1 MQAAAELVS
10 RFMRQPVLSV
20 GPGASVKDALT
31 LAHERGIHHIPIVQ
45 KGKLLGLV
53 CTCDLKEALPHLPV
67 LQLARRN
74 VVTALPSLTARDAAR
89 LMIANAVGSV
99 VVSNCDGL
107 WGIVTKKDLA
117 EAGPEL
123 AELFTESVCAACGA
137 GQHLRP
143 AAGETFLCVTCSE
156 RASASHWF
164 DEGAVD

>member
-1 MQAAAELVS
+1 MQAATELVS

-20 GPGASVKDALT
+20 GLGASVQDALA
-31 LAHERGIHHIPIVQ
+31 LAHEKGIHHIPIVQ
-45 KGKLLGLV
+45 DGKLLGLV

-74 VVTALPSLTARDAAR
+74 VVTALPSCTAGDAAR
-89 LMIANAVGSV
+89 LMISNAVGSV
-99 VVSNCDGL
+99 VLSNCDGL

-123 AELFTESVCAACGA
+123 AELLTETVCAVCGA

-143 AAGETFLCVTCSE
+143 AVGETFLCVSCAE
-156 RASASHWF
+156 RASASHWY
-164 DEGAVD
+164 DEGGGD